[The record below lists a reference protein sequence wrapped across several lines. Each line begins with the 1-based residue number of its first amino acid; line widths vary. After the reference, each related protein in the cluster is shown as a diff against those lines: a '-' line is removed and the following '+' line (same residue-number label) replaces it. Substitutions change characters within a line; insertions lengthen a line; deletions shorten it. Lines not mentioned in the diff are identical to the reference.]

1 MISRPRPPRA
11 ASPWL
16 LAGALL
22 LAEPALAQ
30 TYAAW
35 QPDTYYTAGTVVTFN
50 GRLYRA
56 TVNQTDY
63 ASTGWNP
70 TNASLWTD
78 LGPVSGTAPTPSP
91 SPSPTPSPTPSPS
104 PSPTPHYHTSL
115 QLNPVP

>member
-1 MISRPRPPRA
+1 MKQASRIPTHQLRRLAAISA
-11 ASPWL
+11 A
-16 LAGALL
+16 AFALT
-22 LAEPALAQ
+22 AAAQ
-30 TYAAW
+30 TTPAW
-35 QPDTYYTAGTVVTFN
+35 APDVYYTAGTVVTYN

-91 SPSPTPSPTPSPS
+91 T
-104 PSPTPHYHTSL
+104 
-115 QLNPVP
+115 